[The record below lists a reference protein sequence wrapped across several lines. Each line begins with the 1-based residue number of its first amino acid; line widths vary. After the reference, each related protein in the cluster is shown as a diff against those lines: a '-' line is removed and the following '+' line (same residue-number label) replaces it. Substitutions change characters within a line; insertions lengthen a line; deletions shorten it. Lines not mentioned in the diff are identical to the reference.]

1 MTEDE
6 KTSSPK
12 TSKTL
17 KTSKTS
23 NSPKT
28 SKKPTKNG
36 NKKERNLE
44 NEKRTIFVGNLPKDC
59 KKEVTLLKYIK
70 LYVIYFLNSNFLSVC

>member
-6 KTSSPK
+6 KSTSPK
-12 TSKTL
+12 TSKT
-17 KTSKTS
+17 SKTP

-28 SKKPTKNG
+28 SKNPTKNG

-59 KKEVTLLKYIK
+59 KKEVNYTLK
-70 LYVIYFLNSNFLSVC
+70 S